1 MRNRARAVVSL
12 TVLILVSSSYAQE
25 KQSEPTRVHAR
36 DSITREISGSET
48 HEYRVGLTARQ
59 ALHLVVNQLGVDVV
73 VIVSGPEGDSLVQMD
88 SPNGANGP
96 ESVWIVAAKTGDYAV
111 RVRPLDANAGGR
123 YELRVET
130 IRGATAEDQTRI
142 RMQRAIVNGTRLLGR
157 DGRENR
163 TAAAKELKEAFVA
176 ALRIKDTTTVSTV
189 GTTFVRLDP
198 KAALDVLGVP
208 SAPGEIPLYDSRGYE
223 QRGRELRDRVTRA
236 IRFFE
241 SRLSVTP
248 KVMVAVLSQEDW
260 TALTSF
266 PPYPIPWSVVP
277 SWSVA
282 PDRAALVAMPA
293 VRSAANQMARMTEP
307 GALSPDVLTSLK
319 ATGLPM
325 EYGIRLAVDGVMY
338 HELGHVFADAVGLPP
353 RASWLSEFFADFL
366 WMAYF
371 TDGSADPRA
380 VAYTDAWRA
389 WRLSLNPT
397 NTSLEDFDRLYF
409 GVSNY
414 GWYQAQ
420 FEKRAADVY
429 KAQGLAFLKRAKDV
443 LPPTNQPIAVD
454 EALKRLE
461 QVSPGFV
468 EWAAGLSARQQ

>member
-1 MRNRARAVVSL
+1 MRNRALAVLSL
-12 TVLILVSSSYAQE
+12 TVLILVSSSHTQE
-25 KQSEPTRVHAR
+25 KQSERTRLHVR
-36 DSITREISGSET
+36 DSITREISGSEI
-48 HEYRVGLTARQ
+48 HEYRVALTARQ

-96 ESVWIVAAKTGDYAV
+96 ESVWIVAAKRGDYAV
-111 RVRPLDANAGGR
+111 RVRPLDASAGGR

-130 IRGATAEDQTRI
+130 IRDATAEDQTRV
-142 RMQRAIVNGTRLLGR
+142 RMQHAVVNGTRLLDEG
-157 DGRENR
+157 GPENR
-163 TAAAKELKEAFVA
+163 TAAAKELKDAFAA
-176 ALRIKDTTTVSTV
+176 ALQIKDTTTASTV

-198 KAALDVLGVP
+198 KAALEMLRVP
-208 SAPGEIPLYDSRGYE
+208 SVPGAIPLYYSRGYE
-223 QRGRELRDRVTRA
+223 RRGRELRDRITRA

-241 SRLSVTP
+241 SRLNVTP
-248 KVMVAVLSQEDW
+248 KVMLAVLSQEDW

-266 PPYPIPWSVVP
+266 PRYPIPWSVVP

-282 PDRAALVAMPA
+282 PDQAALDAMPA
-293 VRSAANQMARMTEP
+293 TRDDKQLAAMMQP
-307 GALSPDVLTSLK
+307 GALPPDVVKSLE

-325 EYGIRLAVDGVMY
+325 EEGFRLAVDGIMY
-338 HELGHVFADAVGLPP
+338 HELGHSYADAAGLPL
-353 RASWLSEFFADFL
+353 RANWLSEFFADFL
-366 WMAYF
+366 WVAYF
-371 TDGSADPRA
+371 TDGAVDPRA

-409 GVSNY
+409 GVSNF

-429 KAQGLAFLKRAKDV
+429 KAQGLAFLQRAKEV

-468 EWAAGLSARQQ
+468 EWAASLSARQQ